1 MCKENKQSIE
11 INYQEL
17 TNAFPA
23 LSYWIFES
31 PSRILGY
38 LNQVLLDVAV
48 WYYPGY
54 ESIHE
59 QTFVKIGNFPL
70 EESIWA
76 LWTFHIHNLIKTK
89 GVITKKYPVY

>member
-48 WYYPGY
+48 
-54 ESIHE
+54 
-59 QTFVKIGNFPL
+59 
-70 EESIWA
+70 
-76 LWTFHIHNLIKTK
+76 
-89 GVITKKYPVY
+89 

>member
-1 MCKENKQSIE
+1 MNFQNEEGTFVYQEKIKSMCKENKQSIE

-38 LNQVLLDVAV
+38 LN
-48 WYYPGY
+48 
-54 ESIHE
+54 
-59 QTFVKIGNFPL
+59 
-70 EESIWA
+70 
-76 LWTFHIHNLIKTK
+76 
-89 GVITKKYPVY
+89 